1 MVFCTSMVFCAFC
14 DGKHHE
20 LIILQRDG
28 PVCEAVRRR
37 PTASRRR
44 RRPGP
49 VVFRQRFNPS
59 AIPSF
64 AFHSVGRLM
73 RSAECGILNA
83 NY

>member
-28 PVCEAVRRR
+28 PVCNAVGRR

-59 AIPSF
+59 AIASF
-64 AFHSVGRLM
+64 AFHSVGV
-73 RSAECGILNA
+73 
-83 NY
+83 